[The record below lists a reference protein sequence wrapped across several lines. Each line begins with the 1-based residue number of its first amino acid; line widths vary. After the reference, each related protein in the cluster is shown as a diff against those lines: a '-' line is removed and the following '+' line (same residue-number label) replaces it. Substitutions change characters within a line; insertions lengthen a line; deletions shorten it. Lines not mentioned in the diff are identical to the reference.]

1 MPPNNI
7 LLKSLILLIHLKR
20 GYRDTVEKHHTL
32 HVGSYIYRTLLLIH
46 LALVI
51 NKSTIQHDCPN
62 HFTDLGSQH
71 RIVTWKQE
79 WKTVSTCMK
88 QIGATSRIIL
98 SFENK
103 SIMSEDDWK

>member
-51 NKSTIQHDCPN
+51 NQSINDSTWLPKSFHWFGQ
-62 HFTDLGSQH
+62 
-71 RIVTWKQE
+71 
-79 WKTVSTCMK
+79 ST
-88 QIGATSRIIL
+88 
-98 SFENK
+98 
-103 SIMSEDDWK
+103 